1 MPSVDLSGVTDYAS
15 FEAVYDSLLEVVLA
29 AITDDHRTFTESTGE
44 YSATFEHVRLIGE
57 QPERRD
63 GYNAVS
69 FNDRGTVS
77 LTWPERGKAD
87 GWGSDYDVNN
97 AMAVCLHSVISRAA

>member
-44 YSATFEHVRLIGE
+44 YSATFE
-57 QPERRD
+57 P
-63 GYNAVS
+63 VS
-69 FNDRGTVS
+69 YTH
-77 LTWPERGKAD
+77 LTLPTNRE
-87 GWGSDYDVNN
+87 V
-97 AMAVCLHSVISRAA
+97 